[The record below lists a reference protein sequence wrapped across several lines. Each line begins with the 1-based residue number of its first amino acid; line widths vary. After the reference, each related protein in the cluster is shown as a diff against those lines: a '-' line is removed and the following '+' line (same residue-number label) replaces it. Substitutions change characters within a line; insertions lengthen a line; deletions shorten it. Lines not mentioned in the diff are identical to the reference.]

1 MRGRPPFLSLLCSAH
16 IWVLIYREAAERGNG
31 GGTGRYSG
39 TGMQVLQRWGRGGAP
54 HSIFLM
60 LNLFDVEGL
69 CCPSMLPFYRGSLG
83 SFYRFLGVFLG
94 VLNFFQRTFEVLIL
108 C

>member
-1 MRGRPPFLSLLCSAH
+1 MGALLFLSLLCSAH

-31 GGTGRYSG
+31 GWNREVQRYRNASVAEMGEGRS
-39 TGMQVLQRWGRGGAP
+39 P
-54 HSIFLM
+54 SPIFLM

-83 SFYRFLGVFLG
+83 RFYRFFGVFLG